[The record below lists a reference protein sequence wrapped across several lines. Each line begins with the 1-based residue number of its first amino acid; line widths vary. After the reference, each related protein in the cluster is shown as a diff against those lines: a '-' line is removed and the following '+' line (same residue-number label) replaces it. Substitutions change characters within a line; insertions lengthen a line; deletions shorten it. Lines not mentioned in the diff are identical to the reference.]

1 MLILV
6 ALASSAS
13 SAHAKKLFA
22 NIVWSPSPFDF
33 GQVVPP
39 ATAKQTFTLFNVG
52 ERSSGRIAVTLSG
65 SPAFAISKDRCTDK
79 ALRPNKSCEVI
90 VEYEPSTTNADAGT
104 LTATAK
110 KASTFENVYGNGT
123 ADLTLSPGAFLE
135 TVNGTNFYDASG
147 AFVSGFPEIF
157 TVSNRGTG
165 ISEVLTTTAGGSDP
179 EFAVSE
185 ESCRQHQLAPGDNC
199 AFSLTFTLPNGCTS
213 GTDYHAMF
221 EVEGISPPFVTYL
234 HLGAT
239 ETCP

>member
-165 ISEVLTTTAGGSDP
+165 ISEVLTTTAGGGQTRSLRFP
-179 EFAVSE
+179 
-185 ESCRQHQLAPGDNC
+185 RNLADSINLRP
-199 AFSLTFTLPNGCTS
+199 ATIALSRSLSHFPMG
-213 GTDYHAMF
+213 AQ
-221 EVEGISPPFVTYL
+221 VEPTTMQCSR
-234 HLGAT
+234 
-239 ETCP
+239 